1 MRLRRRGPATM
12 AELSSE
18 AVLIG
23 GAGRAILLQLAN
35 PAVARGVAGHTGFF
49 GDPAARLRNT
59 LVYVYAIGCG
69 TPEDLRRAV
78 ALVNGAHRDVR
89 GGADGN
95 RPAFDAADPQL
106 QLWVAATLWD
116 TAVRVQQI
124 AFGPLPTEIADRI
137 YAEWP
142 IVGTA
147 LQMPEEL
154 WPADRAAF
162 AAYLASESDRLTV
175 TDEARAVA
183 DALLHP
189 AVAPRWLRLVL
200 PIGRLAT
207 AGMMSPQLRA
217 AFGMP
222 WGPRRERRFRLLLT
236 VTRIVYPLLPARIR
250 YWPRDYC
257 LAVLRGERRPE
268 PTVPARVA

>member
-1 MRLRRRGPATM
+1 M

-23 GAGRAILLQLAN
+23 GAGRAILLQLAH
-35 PAVARGVAGHTGFF
+35 PAVARGVARSTGFF
-49 GDPAARLRNT
+49 DDPAARLRNT

-69 TPEDLRRAV
+69 TPDDLRRAV
-78 ALVNGAHRDVR
+78 ARVNGAHRAVR
-89 GGADGN
+89 GAAEGN
-95 RPAFDAADPQL
+95 HPAFDATDPRL

-124 AFGPLPTEIADRI
+124 AFGPLPPDTADRI

-147 LQMPEEL
+147 LQMPPEL
-154 WPADRAAF
+154 WPPDRGAF
-162 AAYLASESDRLTV
+162 AAYFRSESERLLV
-175 TDEARAVA
+175 TDDARAVA
-183 DALLHP
+183 NALMFP
-189 AVAPRWLRLVL
+189 AEAPLWLRLIL

-207 AGMMSPQLRA
+207 AGMLSPQLRA
-217 AFGMP
+217 AFDLP
-222 WGPRRERRFRLLLT
+222 WGPRRERRFRLLL
-236 VTRIVYPLLPARIR
+236 VATRVLYPLLPDGIR

-257 LAVLRGERRPE
+257 LAVLRGERRPR
-268 PTVPARVA
+268 PTTAR